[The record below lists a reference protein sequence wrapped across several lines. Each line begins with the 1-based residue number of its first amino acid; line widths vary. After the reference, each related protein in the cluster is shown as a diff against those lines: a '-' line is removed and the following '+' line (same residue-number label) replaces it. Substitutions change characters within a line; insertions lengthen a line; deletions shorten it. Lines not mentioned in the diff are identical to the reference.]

1 MAKVLIELCLGEY
14 VKGKL
19 KKVNRDHSFKDFVA
33 RGATRL
39 VAGRELRITR
49 RVFLR

>member
-1 MAKVLIELCLGEY
+1 M

-19 KKVNRDHSFKDFVA
+19 GKENRDNSFKDFVA

-39 VAGRELRITR
+39 VAGREVRIAR